1 MISLLKKETKT
12 QSYLYM
18 GRLQWA
24 VFLLFLVSF
33 KAIACI
39 PQPLEIDF
47 DKIKKIVIVEAMGYR
62 PIVLKTTADITF
74 SKTKNFDTEKVHK
87 NTFFGMNGKKGYYL
101 NVKKEGEYNIEASDG
116 DKKIKIR
123 LVVKPEVRPAF
134 GGSIPRGKT
143 ESIPKGLSNS
153 VESIGEKPQVVES
166 KGGCGGPSKI
176 KYD

>member
-24 VFLLFLVSF
+24 VFLFFLVSF
-33 KAIACI
+33 KTIACI
-39 PQPLEIDF
+39 PQILEIDF
-47 DKIKKIVIVEAMGYR
+47 DKIKKNVIVEAEVYR
-62 PIVLKTTADITF
+62 PIILKTSKNITF
-74 SKTKNFDTEKVHK
+74 SKEKDFDTQKARG
-87 NTFFGMNGKKGYYL
+87 NTFFELNGNKGFYL
-101 NVKKEGEYNIEASDG
+101 NPKKAGEFNIEASDG

-153 VESIGEKPQVVES
+153 AESIGEKPQVVES